1 VTPNARTLT
10 QGRTW
15 SPFEPATWPPPEDW
29 PVNWFDSLRA
39 AILNTTVYA
48 MPWPAPAGWDAD
60 NWFLALAELVWER
73 VNGDSDPI
81 TVDWPQPPGWPSDGI
96 DRLVSALALGVG
108 RD

>member
-1 VTPNARTLT
+1 MKTVA
-10 QGRTW
+10 QIRTW

-39 AILNTTVYA
+39 AMLNTTVYA
-48 MPWPAPAGWDAD
+48 MPWPAPEGWDAD

-81 TVDWPQPPGWPSDGI
+81 TVDWPPGWPSDGI
-96 DRLVSALALGVG
+96 DRLVSALALCVG
-108 RD
+108 QE